1 MLQAYDQ
8 QLWSILERVLLEPLC
23 QHIESGLRL
32 HHHAALLT
40 GVPPMNPNSPGLL
53 DVTPLLQVPTLQ
65 LSTRVVT
72 IRCVPPA
79 TSNMLSVIDQLPAGM
94 PVVPDVA
101 PAG

>member
-8 QLWSILERVLLEPLC
+8 QLWSILERVLLRPLC

-65 LSTRVVT
+65 LSTRAVT
-72 IRCVPPA
+72 IRCA
-79 TSNMLSVIDQLPAGM
+79 
-94 PVVPDVA
+94 
-101 PAG
+101 